1 MVLYTVLNMGLKTFA
16 KTRKLSS
23 VTFPF
28 NQFCKSLGNTTLT
41 INLCKQITC
50 SFCLCACAASGKMLD
65 SVTMSRD
72 LCVILQTGDTADQI
86 NSSLLSSKPS

>member
-28 NQFCKSLGNTTLT
+28 NQFCKSLGNTSLD
-41 INLCKQITC
+41 NKFLQADHMQLLPLCMC
-50 SFCLCACAASGKMLD
+50 CLREDVRFCNHVKR
-65 SVTMSRD
+65 SV
-72 LCVILQTGDTADQI
+72 C
-86 NSSLLSSKPS
+86 NSANR